1 MAHLPRRRLNSL
13 SDNSTPSSDISE
25 GSETYEASS
34 GHEWQ
39 LDSHNSHSLIVDNLD
54 LRLDSLSL
62 DTNSIAEITDHE
74 RAQIESFFS
83 GLGTEV
89 SWDVF
94 IVKVASRCRL
104 KSNYNEWLISRWP
117 PNFDTFM
124 NNFPAKSSNLN
135 I

>member
-25 GSETYEASS
+25 GSETYDASS

-94 IVKVASRCRL
+94 VVKVASRCRL
-104 KSNYNEWLISRWP
+104 
-117 PNFDTFM
+117 
-124 NNFPAKSSNLN
+124 
-135 I
+135 

>member
-1 MAHLPRRRLNSL
+1 MLFNFGSLSFSFQMAHHLPRQRLNSL

-25 GSETYEASS
+25 GSETYEAS

-39 LDSHNSHSLIVDNLD
+39 LDSNNAHSLIVDNLD

-62 DTNSIAEITDHE
+62 DTNSIAEISDNE

-89 SWDVF
+89 ST
-94 IVKVASRCRL
+94 
-104 KSNYNEWLISRWP
+104 RWCW
-117 PNFDTFM
+117 
-124 NNFPAKSSNLN
+124 
-135 I
+135 